1 VTKKQFQSAA
11 KLAAGVEDVK
21 AIIVN
26 RALYHFRSLSLP
38 VQRRV
43 DLEDW
48 ISLGLTF
55 YCTTFAARAS
65 RKFNPALSSYNT
77 YVYRA
82 FDNLY
87 RGYVWEHSFKHMNA
101 FTSSIEELVGEG
113 TSNMADNKA
122 QDFVHQIDA
131 VRKVRELHSRASTE
145 LVSYLDKHFFTC
157 DHAGRVIVKGK
168 QFQLKKQEFIKL
180 AQRIGVTI
188 DDYRTAIQMH
198 QVLQSAG

>member
-1 VTKKQFQSAA
+1 MTKKQYRSAA
-11 KLAAGVEDVK
+11 ELAASVEDVK

-26 RALYHFRSLSLP
+26 RALCHFRSLSLS

-48 ISLGLTF
+48 ISFGLTF
-55 YCTTFAARAS
+55 YCTTFVKRAAKS
-65 RKFNPALSSYNT
+65 FNPALSSYNT

-113 TSNMADNKA
+113 TSNMADSKG

-131 VRKVRELHSRASTE
+131 VRKVRELHARASTE
-145 LVSYLDKHFFTC
+145 LVAYLDKHFFTC
-157 DHAGRVIVKGK
+157 DHDGRVIVKGK
-168 QFQLKKQEFIKL
+168 QFQAKRQEFIKL

-188 DDYRTAIQMH
+188 DDYRIAIQMH
-198 QVLQSAG
+198 QALQMAQ